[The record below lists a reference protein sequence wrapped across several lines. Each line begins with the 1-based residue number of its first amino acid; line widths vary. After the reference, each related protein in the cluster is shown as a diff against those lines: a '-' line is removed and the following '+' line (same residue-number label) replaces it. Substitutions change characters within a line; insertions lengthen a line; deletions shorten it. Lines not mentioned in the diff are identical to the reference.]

1 MKPFR
6 WLGAGLL
13 WILAGL
19 LGLVGGLLC
28 VTIILLPLGIP
39 ILMLA
44 RKLFTASG
52 RLLLPQPVKHPVK
65 EAGKAFQGGG
75 GDVKEAA
82 KRGRKA
88 LGRGSRKALRKTH
101 ESLPSPVDAVVPKP
115 RRGMLARIGARG
127 G

>member
-19 LGLVGGLLC
+19 LGVVGGLLC

-44 RKLFTASG
+44 RRLFSMSG
-52 RLLLPQPVKHPVK
+52 RMLLPRPVKHPAQ

-75 GDVKEAA
+75 EDLKKAA

-88 LGRGSRKALRKTH
+88 FGRGSRKALRKTH
-101 ESLPSPVDAVVPKP
+101 ESVPSPVDTVVPKP
-115 RRGMLARIGARG
+115 RRGLLERLRLRG

>member
-52 RLLLPQPVKHPVK
+52 RLLLPRPVKHPVK
-65 EAGKAFQGGG
+65 EAAKAFQGGG
-75 GDVKEAA
+75 GDVKAAA

-88 LGRGSRKALRKTH
+88 LRKTH
-101 ESLPSPVDAVVPKP
+101 EALPSPVDAVVPKP
-115 RRGMLARIGARG
+115 RRGLLARIGVRG